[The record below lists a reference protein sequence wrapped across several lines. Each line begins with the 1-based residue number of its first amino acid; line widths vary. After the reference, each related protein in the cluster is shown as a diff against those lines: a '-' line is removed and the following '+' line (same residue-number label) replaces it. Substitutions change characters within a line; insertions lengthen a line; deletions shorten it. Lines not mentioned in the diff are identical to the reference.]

1 MKDKWM
7 NIGFEEDELKP
18 YIEPPPDFNDPLRI
32 GKIILLILVEHSTL
46 ICCRSYFKAR
56 AKLKTNI

>member
-18 YIEPPPDFNDPLRI
+18 YNEPMPDLNDQIRI
-32 GKIILLILVEHSTL
+32 GKFFNFCIA
-46 ICCRSYFKAR
+46 FFF
-56 AKLKTNI
+56 LKKKRKTSNHIKISFFY

>member
-18 YIEPPPDFNDPLRI
+18 YNEPMPDLNDQIRI
-32 GKIILLILVEHSTL
+32 GKFFSFCIAFFFFKKKEEDEQ
-46 ICCRSYFKAR
+46 SYK
-56 AKLKTNI
+56 N

>member
-18 YIEPPPDFNDPLRI
+18 YNEPMPDLNDQSRIGKFILRI
-32 GKIILLILVEHSTL
+32 GEIFNE
-46 ICCRSYFKAR
+46 
-56 AKLKTNI
+56 

>member
-18 YIEPPPDFNDPLRI
+18 YNEPLPDLNDQIRI
-32 GKIILLILVEHSTL
+32 GKLALINEYRFYGIKKKEEDEHFILKFHLI
-46 ICCRSYFKAR
+46 
-56 AKLKTNI
+56 